1 MRASAIK
8 MTIDTENHAPRGR
21 DSGMAAPA
29 ATRHAAY
36 LGVLSLMFAVG
47 ALVAL
52 ARLGRF

>member
-1 MRASAIK
+1 MRASAVK
-8 MTIDTENHAPRGR
+8 MSIDTENHAPLGG
-21 DSGMAAPA
+21 DAGIAAPA